1 MEYLE
6 LLIIFLL
13 SLTGAVIARWLKSSN
28 PIYLKLMIAFTGGF
42 LLTVCLVHLL
52 PEVYGAGL
60 PDVAGF
66 VLAGFIIQILLD
78 QMSAGLEHGHVH
90 IHNNSVWTPWII
102 ITGLF
107 LHALLEGIP
116 LGGHSHESGHESH
129 DLLLAIALHKLPE
142 GIALGFLL
150 IQLKKPIW
158 LNITLMISFALMTP
172 IGSLLTSSLP
182 VAMLVEWSPRLL
194 ALVIGLFLHLSTTI
208 LFEAGSE
215 HHKVSGRRI
224 SAIMAGIIIA
234 YLLH

>member
-1 MEYLE
+1 M
-6 LLIIFLL
+6 
-13 SLTGAVIARWLKSSN
+13 ARGIKSAN

-60 PDVAGF
+60 PDVAGY

-90 IHNNSVWTPWII
+90 VHNNSLWTPWII
-102 ITGLF
+102 ISGLF

-116 LGGHSHESGHESH
+116 LGGHSHADGHDSH
-129 DLLLAIALHKLPE
+129 DLLMAIALHKLPE

-150 IQLKKPIW
+150 IQLKKPMG
-158 LNITLMISFALMTP
+158 LNITLMLAFALMTP

-182 VAMLVEWSPRLL
+182 PDVLTEWSPRLL

-224 SAIMAGIIIA
+224 AAIMAGILIA
-234 YLLH
+234 YIFH

>member
-1 MEYLE
+1 
-6 LLIIFLL
+6 
-13 SLTGAVIARWLKSSN
+13 
-28 PIYLKLMIAFTGGF
+28 MIAFTGGF

-158 LNITLMISFALMTP
+158 LNITPKVISQNTNP
-172 IGSLLTSSLP
+172 GIETNTG
-182 VAMLVEWSPRLL
+182 
-194 ALVIGLFLHLSTTI
+194 I
-208 LFEAGSE
+208 LIKKSIRAYSI
-215 HHKVSGRRI
+215 I
-224 SAIMAGIIIA
+224 SISRMAG
-234 YLLH
+234 